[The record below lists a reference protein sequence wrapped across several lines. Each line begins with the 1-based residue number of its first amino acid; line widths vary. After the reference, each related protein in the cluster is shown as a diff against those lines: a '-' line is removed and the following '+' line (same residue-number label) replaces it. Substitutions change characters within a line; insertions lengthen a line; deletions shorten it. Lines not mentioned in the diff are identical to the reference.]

1 MRSLYVSMTKPA
13 DTIEDGEYPAI
24 LSQIIQIGSHKFSKD
39 GREWYSPQVILGFEL
54 PTLTYEKDGEIFS
67 KIKSGTYFL
76 SLNPSRN
83 GQCGLREV
91 LDGFRDGSDW
101 TDEELEKFDMSSYL
115 GKACL
120 LGIAAVESK
129 GRTYSNIVNVKNFPV
144 ESVIEKR
151 RTPVFIVIDDFSN
164 EPLISSLP
172 SWIQDKIRASKEYQE
187 LQKNQGIP
195 ALPNDIT
202 DETLSFDAGKDG
214 EEIRIEDVP
223 F

>member
-1 MRSLYVSMTKPA
+1 MCIR
-13 DTIEDGEYPAI
+13 D
-24 LSQIIQIGSHKFSKD
+24 
-39 GREWYSPQVILGFEL
+39 R
-54 PTLTYEKDGEIFS
+54 
-67 KIKSGTYFL
+67 IKSGTYFL

-83 GQCGLREV
+83 GQTGLREI

-101 TDEELEKFDMSSYL
+101 SDEELEKFDMSSYL

-164 EPLISSLP
+164 EPLISGLP
-172 SWIQDKIRASKEYQE
+172 SWIQDKIRASKEYQD

-195 ALPNDIT
+195 ALPNDT
-202 DETLSFDAGKDG
+202 SDETLGFDIGNEK
-214 EEIRIEDVP
+214 EIRIEDVP